1 MGKSL
6 IIKGADFSANGIQ
19 EDLFLDITTLVA
31 PKFLPQHSISGFAS
45 LGTNASSNAKR
56 CCVGAFLFSG
66 IGVDI
71 SKYSKIELTIKSGFD
86 YVFGTGPLPGSP
98 SGANWQGWSGE
109 NGGQAFAWVTANQK
123 AIATVDATTLAISMN
138 LRHDDNTTEFPS
150 DTVLTD
156 IVESII
162 LYP

>member
-19 EDLFLDITTLVA
+19 EDLFLDITSLVA
-31 PKFLPQHSISGFAS
+31 PKFFPRYSIGGFAV
-45 LGTNASSNAKR
+45 TEANSNDAR
-56 CCVGAFLFSG
+56 CCVKAFLFSD

-86 YVFGTGPLPGSP
+86 YVFGTGPIPGSP
-98 SGANWQGWSGE
+98 NANWQGWSGE
-109 NGGQAFAWVTANQK
+109 NGGQAFTWVTANQK
-123 AIATVDATTLAISMN
+123 AIATVDATTLAISIN
-138 LRHDDNTTEFPS
+138 LRHDDNTTSFS
-150 DTVLTD
+150 SNTVLTD

-162 LYP
+162 LYS